1 MKKSRSVQ
9 MIQRDPLIGVG
20 MIASRSAM
28 KIVASDFRNTKRT
41 GKSYKFLASYDFG
54 SAICN
59 AWWWWRW
66 IPATEDTTNGD
77 DGVTIGEPSIHSIG
91 LLFGFSHSRFVKIFY
106 YLFQTLDQKKTH
118 LQDWEV
124 EDEELRMMKMEMVTL
139 PSVVCCCLPVT
150 DLRDLPHLTLAPK
163 IPTTAHP
170 TRQDPPYLSGA

>member
-124 EDEELRMMKMEMVTL
+124 EDEDDEDGDGDSAVCCLLLSTCHRLEGSSTSDLSTKNTHLCPAHQARPTL
-139 PSVVCCCLPVT
+139 PLLRVV
-150 DLRDLPHLTLAPK
+150 
-163 IPTTAHP
+163 
-170 TRQDPPYLSGA
+170 